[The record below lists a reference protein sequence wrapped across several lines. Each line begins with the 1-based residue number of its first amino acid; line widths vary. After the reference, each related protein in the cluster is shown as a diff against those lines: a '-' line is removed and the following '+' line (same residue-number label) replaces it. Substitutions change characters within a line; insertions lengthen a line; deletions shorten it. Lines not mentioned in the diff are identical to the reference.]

1 MNIATIDH
9 FTLYM
14 SHHGNLWYGISIFS
28 QNEKMIVYN
37 TTNFLQLNDI
47 FLSFAIRWWNNMN
60 LTTHNML
67 VAYVLH
73 NWYLVTKPKMCCDVL
88 KLDC

>member
-28 QNEKMIVYN
+28 QNEKKIVYN
-37 TTNFLQLNDI
+37 TTDFL
-47 FLSFAIRWWNNMN
+47 
-60 LTTHNML
+60 
-67 VAYVLH
+67 
-73 NWYLVTKPKMCCDVL
+73 
-88 KLDC
+88 